1 MAAWKEII
9 CILIAPVCATLPPP
23 PHLSNGV
30 HPRRRWHCT
39 LATCPRLF
47 SRAFPR
53 QKLCFSRHCAMNLRL
68 FGFQLYQTMVSSSSI
83 VASFGYLCR
92 RDFVFVLCHFSPF
105 VLVMRSEWMLLK
117 FVLNFRF
124 RISNFVIL
132 VNCNFCALCNVQKCK
147 KYSVFIGF
155 NERNKSLC
163 SFHCLRYVHKNFR
176 FLIL

>member
-9 CILIAPVCATLPPP
+9 CILIAPVCSTLLPLPL
-23 PHLSNGV
+23 HLSNGV

-117 FVLNFRF
+117 FILFADKIF
-124 RISNFVIL
+124 DLGYPILWYL
-132 VNCNFCALCNVQKCK
+132 VNCNFCAFTDNLKMQKCTTR
-147 KYSVFIGF
+147 V
-155 NERNKSLC
+155 
-163 SFHCLRYVHKNFR
+163 
-176 FLIL
+176 